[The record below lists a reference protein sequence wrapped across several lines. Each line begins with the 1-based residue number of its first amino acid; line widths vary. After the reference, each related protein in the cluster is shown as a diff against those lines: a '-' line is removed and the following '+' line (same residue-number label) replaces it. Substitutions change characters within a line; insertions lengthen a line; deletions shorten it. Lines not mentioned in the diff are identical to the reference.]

1 MFWLTYLMG
10 MLIWGS
16 GFFAGMYF
24 ATVKHQK
31 EIKKVKMALDDFMTK
46 SVKFKKSL
54 DDADKKAHQKLNEA
68 IKISQE
74 QYELMKAFDMPS
86 KSASH
91 SKYKNELAAKLKALE
106 EEKCILLQEV
116 LDSGYNPT
124 ITVLMDGEKKEIKLE
139 EYLITAGYGSPKVP
153 EVQPPPTPKL
163 RLVKETTDDPSATT
177 PS

>member
-1 MFWLTYLMG
+1 

-24 ATVKHQK
+24 ATLRYQK
-31 EIKKVKMALDDFMTK
+31 EVKKVKLAFDDFITK
-46 SVKFKKSL
+46 SVSLKKRIDESNA
-54 DDADKKAHQKLNEA
+54 ADKKAHQKLNEA